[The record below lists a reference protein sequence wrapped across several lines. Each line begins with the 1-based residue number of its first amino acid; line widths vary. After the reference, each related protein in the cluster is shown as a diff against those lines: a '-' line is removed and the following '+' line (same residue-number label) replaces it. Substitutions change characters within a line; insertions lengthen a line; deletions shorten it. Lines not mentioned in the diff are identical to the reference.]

1 MQKENVPIDRA
12 EIGEEK
18 NNVICLVIMST
29 IGVMDIRML
38 KTVPLL

>member
-1 MQKENVPIDRA
+1 MQKGNIPIDRVP
-12 EIGEEK
+12 IGEEK

-29 IGVMDIRML
+29 TGVMAIRML

>member
-1 MQKENVPIDRA
+1 MRKGNIPIDRA

-18 NNVICLVIMST
+18 NNIICLVIMST
-29 IGVMDIRML
+29 TGFMDIRML